1 MKTKRILVLALTI
14 LMLTAL
20 AIPALAITAEEA
32 AETGSKMYITT
43 QSSDTVSMRA
53 SPGAKYDSVF
63 KVPYGAQVYVYESI
77 VNGADEKWYRVHY
90 YDQNG
95 KCFNGYMNE
104 RYLTYNPPKDRNDDS
119 KTDSNG
125 TASDNTATVDTSMF
139 KGFNKVGET
148 CEVKPS
154 KSGSYVNVRW
164 APSMSMPVI
173 TRYYDGAELYV
184 LAENRTWCQV
194 YDEETGVCGFMYK
207 SMTSRGQ

>member
-1 MKTKRILVLALTI
+1 MRTKRILVLALTI

-43 QSSDTVSMRA
+43 QSSDTVSMRS

-77 VNGADEKWYRVHY
+77 VNGADEKWYRIHY

-104 RYLTYNPPKDRNDDS
+104 RYLTYDQPKDREDEKPSGKDNS
-119 KTDSNG
+119 
-125 TASDNTATVDTSMF
+125 SDNTVTVDTGMF

-148 CEVKPS
+148 CTVKPS
-154 KSGSYVNVRW
+154 KSGSYVNMRW

>member
-43 QSSDTVSMRA
+43 QSSDTVSMRS

-77 VNGADEKWYRVHY
+77 VNGADEKWYRIHY

-104 RYLTYNPPKDRNDDS
+104 RYLTYDQPKDREDEKPSGKDNS
-119 KTDSNG
+119 
-125 TASDNTATVDTSMF
+125 SDNTVTVDTGMF

-148 CEVKPS
+148 CTVKPS
-154 KSGSYVNVRW
+154 KSGSYVNMRW

-207 SMTSRGQ
+207 SLTSRGQ

>member
-43 QSSDTVSMRA
+43 QSSDTVSMRS

-77 VNGADEKWYRVHY
+77 VNGADEKWYRIHY

-104 RYLTYNPPKDRNDDS
+104 RYLTYDQPKDREDKKQSDKDNS
-119 KTDSNG
+119 
-125 TASDNTATVDTSMF
+125 SDNTVVVDTSMF

-148 CEVKPS
+148 CTVKPS
-154 KSGSYVNVRW
+154 KSGGYVNMRW

>member
-43 QSSDTVSMRA
+43 QSSDTVSMRS

-63 KVPYGAQVYVYESI
+63 KVPYGSQVYVYESI
-77 VNGADEKWYRVHY
+77 VNGADEKWYRIHY

-104 RYLTYNPPKDRNDDS
+104 RYLTYDQPKDREDEKPSGKDNS
-119 KTDSNG
+119 
-125 TASDNTATVDTSMF
+125 SDNTVTVDTGMF

-148 CEVKPS
+148 CTVKPS
-154 KSGSYVNVRW
+154 KSGSYVNMRW

>member
-43 QSSDTVSMRA
+43 QSSDTVSMRS

-63 KVPYGAQVYVYESI
+63 KVPYGSQVYVYESI
-77 VNGADEKWYRVHY
+77 VNGADEKWYRIHY

-104 RYLTYNPPKDRNDDS
+104 RYLTYDQPKDREDEKPSGKDNS
-119 KTDSNG
+119 
-125 TASDNTATVDTSMF
+125 SDNTVTIDTSMF

-148 CEVKPS
+148 CTVKPS
-154 KSGSYVNVRW
+154 KSGSYVNMRW

>member
-1 MKTKRILVLALTI
+1 
-14 LMLTAL
+14 MLTAL

-43 QSSDTVSMRA
+43 QSSDTVSMRS

-63 KVPYGAQVYVYESI
+63 KVPYGSQVYVYESI
-77 VNGADEKWYRVHY
+77 VNGADEKWYRIHY

-104 RYLTYNPPKDRNDDS
+104 RYLTYDQPKDREDEKPSGKDNS
-119 KTDSNG
+119 
-125 TASDNTATVDTSMF
+125 SDNTVTVDTGMF

-148 CEVKPS
+148 CTVKPS
-154 KSGSYVNVRW
+154 KSGSYVNMRW

-207 SMTSRGQ
+207 SLTSRGQ

>member
-32 AETGSKMYITT
+32 AETGGKMYITT
-43 QSSDTVSMRA
+43 QSSDTVSMRS

-63 KVPYGAQVYVYESI
+63 KVPYGSQVYVYESI
-77 VNGADEKWYRVHY
+77 VNGADEKWYRIHY

-104 RYLTYNPPKDRNDDS
+104 RYLTYDQPKDREDKKQSDKDNS
-119 KTDSNG
+119 
-125 TASDNTATVDTSMF
+125 SDNTVVVDTSMF

-148 CEVKPS
+148 CTVKPS
-154 KSGSYVNVRW
+154 KSGGYVNMRW

>member
-1 MKTKRILVLALTI
+1 MKAKRILGLVLTV
-14 LMLTAL
+14 LMLTAWAL
-20 AIPALAITAEEA
+20 PAFAVTAEEA

-63 KVPYGAQVYVYESI
+63 
-77 VNGADEKWYRVHY
+77 
-90 YDQNG
+90 
-95 KCFNGYMNE
+95 
-104 RYLTYNPPKDRNDDS
+104 T
-119 KTDSNG
+119 
-125 TASDNTATVDTSMF
+125 
-139 KGFNKVGET
+139 
-148 CEVKPS
+148 VKPS
-154 KSGSYVNVRW
+154 KSGSYVNMRW

-207 SMTSRGQ
+207 SLTSRGQ

>member
-43 QSSDTVSMRA
+43 QSSDTVSMRS

-77 VNGADEKWYRVHY
+77 VNGADEKWYRIHY

-104 RYLTYNPPKDRNDDS
+104 RYLTYDQPKDREDEKPSGKDNS
-119 KTDSNG
+119 
-125 TASDNTATVDTSMF
+125 SDNTVTIDTSMF

-148 CEVKPS
+148 CTVKPS
-154 KSGSYVNVRW
+154 KSGSYVNMRW

>member
-32 AETGSKMYITT
+32 AETGGKMYITT
-43 QSSDTVSMRA
+43 QSSDTVSMRS

-63 KVPYGAQVYVYESI
+63 KVPYGSQVYVYESI
-77 VNGADEKWYRVHY
+77 VNGADEKWYRIHY

-104 RYLTYNPPKDRNDDS
+104 RYLTYDQPKDREDEKPSGKDNS
-119 KTDSNG
+119 
-125 TASDNTATVDTSMF
+125 SDNTVTVDTGMF

-148 CEVKPS
+148 CTIKPS
-154 KSGSYVNVRW
+154 KSGSYVNMRW

>member
-1 MKTKRILVLALTI
+1 MALTI

-43 QSSDTVSMRA
+43 QSSDTVSMRS

-63 KVPYGAQVYVYESI
+63 KVPYGSQVYVYESI
-77 VNGADEKWYRVHY
+77 VNGADEKWYRIHY

-104 RYLTYNPPKDRNDDS
+104 RYLTYDQPKDREDEKPSGKDNS
-119 KTDSNG
+119 
-125 TASDNTATVDTSMF
+125 SDNTVTVDTGMF

-148 CEVKPS
+148 CTVKPS
-154 KSGSYVNVRW
+154 KSGSYVNMRW

-207 SMTSRGQ
+207 SLTSRGQ

>member
-43 QSSDTVSMRA
+43 QSSDTVSMRS

-77 VNGADEKWYRVHY
+77 VNGADEKWYRIHY

-104 RYLTYNPPKDRNDDS
+104 RYLTYDQPKDREDEKPSGKDNS
-119 KTDSNG
+119 
-125 TASDNTATVDTSMF
+125 SDNTVTVDAGMF

-148 CEVKPS
+148 CTVKPS
-154 KSGSYVNVRW
+154 KSGSYVNMRW

>member
-43 QSSDTVSMRA
+43 QSSDTVSMRS

-77 VNGADEKWYRVHY
+77 VNGADEKWYRIHY

-104 RYLTYNPPKDRNDDS
+104 RYLTYDQPKDREDEKPSGKDNS
-119 KTDSNG
+119 
-125 TASDNTATVDTSMF
+125 SDNTVTVDTSMF

-148 CEVKPS
+148 CTVKPS
-154 KSGSYVNVRW
+154 KSGSYVNMRW

>member
-43 QSSDTVSMRA
+43 QSSDTVSMRS

-77 VNGADEKWYRVHY
+77 VNGADEKWCRIHY

-104 RYLTYNPPKDRNDDS
+104 RYLTYDQPKDREDEKPSGKDNS
-119 KTDSNG
+119 
-125 TASDNTATVDTSMF
+125 SDNTVTVDTGMF

-148 CEVKPS
+148 CTVKPS
-154 KSGSYVNVRW
+154 KSGSYVNMRW

-207 SMTSRGQ
+207 SLTSRGQ

>member
-43 QSSDTVSMRA
+43 QSSDTVSMRS

-77 VNGADEKWYRVHY
+77 VNGADEKWYRIHY

-104 RYLTYNPPKDRNDDS
+104 RYLTYDQPKDREDEKPSGKDNS
-119 KTDSNG
+119 
-125 TASDNTATVDTSMF
+125 SDNTVTVDTGMF

-148 CEVKPS
+148 CTVKPN
-154 KSGSYVNVRW
+154 KSGSYVNMRW

>member
-43 QSSDTVSMRA
+43 QSSDTVSMRS

-77 VNGADEKWYRVHY
+77 VNGADEKWYRIHY

-104 RYLTYNPPKDRNDDS
+104 RYLTYDQPKDREDEKPSGKDNS
-119 KTDSNG
+119 
-125 TASDNTATVDTSMF
+125 SDNTVTVDTGMF

-148 CEVKPS
+148 CTVKPS
-154 KSGSYVNVRW
+154 KSGSYVNMRW

>member
-1 MKTKRILVLALTI
+1 MRWLTRDRNFYR
-14 LMLTAL
+14 MLTAL

-43 QSSDTVSMRA
+43 QSSDTVSMRS

-63 KVPYGAQVYVYESI
+63 KVPYGSQVYVYESI
-77 VNGADEKWYRVHY
+77 VNGADEKWYRIHY

-104 RYLTYNPPKDRNDDS
+104 RYLTYDQPKDREDEKPSGKDNS
-119 KTDSNG
+119 
-125 TASDNTATVDTSMF
+125 SDNTVTVDTGMF

-148 CEVKPS
+148 CTVKPS
-154 KSGSYVNVRW
+154 KSGSYVNMRW

-207 SMTSRGQ
+207 SLTSRGQ

>member
-43 QSSDTVSMRA
+43 QSSDTVSMRS

-63 KVPYGAQVYVYESI
+63 KVPYGSQVYVYESI
-77 VNGADEKWYRVHY
+77 VNGADEKWYRIHY

-104 RYLTYNPPKDRNDDS
+104 RYLTYDQPKDREDKKQSDKDNS
-119 KTDSNG
+119 
-125 TASDNTATVDTSMF
+125 SDNTVVVDTSMF

-148 CEVKPS
+148 CTVKPS
-154 KSGSYVNVRW
+154 KSGGYVNMRW

>member
-43 QSSDTVSMRA
+43 QSSDTVSMRS

-77 VNGADEKWYRVHY
+77 MNGADEKWYRIHY

-104 RYLTYNPPKDRNDDS
+104 RYLTYDQPKDREDEKPSGKDNS
-119 KTDSNG
+119 
-125 TASDNTATVDTSMF
+125 SDNTVTVDTGMF

-148 CEVKPS
+148 CTVKPS
-154 KSGSYVNVRW
+154 KSGSYVNMRW

>member
-43 QSSDTVSMRA
+43 QSSDTVSMRS

-63 KVPYGAQVYVYESI
+63 KVPYGSQVYVYESI
-77 VNGADEKWYRVHY
+77 MNGADEKWYRIHY

-104 RYLTYNPPKDRNDDS
+104 RYLTYDQPKDREDEKPSGKDNS
-119 KTDSNG
+119 
-125 TASDNTATVDTSMF
+125 SDNTVTVDTGMF

-148 CEVKPS
+148 CTVKPS
-154 KSGSYVNVRW
+154 KSGSYVNMRW

>member
-43 QSSDTVSMRA
+43 QSSDTVSMRS

-77 VNGADEKWYRVHY
+77 VNGADEKWYRIHY

-104 RYLTYNPPKDRNDDS
+104 RYLTYDQPKDREDKKPSGKDNS
-119 KTDSNG
+119 
-125 TASDNTATVDTSMF
+125 SDNTVVVDTSMF

-148 CEVKPS
+148 CTVKPS
-154 KSGSYVNVRW
+154 KSGGYVNMRW

>member
-43 QSSDTVSMRA
+43 QSSDTVSMRS

-77 VNGADEKWYRVHY
+77 VNGADEKWYRIHY

-104 RYLTYNPPKDRNDDS
+104 RYLTYDQPKDREDEKQSDKDNS
-119 KTDSNG
+119 
-125 TASDNTATVDTSMF
+125 SDNTVTVDTGMF

-148 CEVKPS
+148 CTVKPS
-154 KSGSYVNVRW
+154 KSGGYVNMRW

>member
-43 QSSDTVSMRA
+43 QSSDTVSMRS

-63 KVPYGAQVYVYESI
+63 KVPYGSQVYVYESI
-77 VNGADEKWYRVHY
+77 VNGADEKWYRIHY

-104 RYLTYNPPKDRNDDS
+104 RYLTYDQPKDREDEKPSGKDNS
-119 KTDSNG
+119 
-125 TASDNTATVDTSMF
+125 SDNTVTVDTSMF

-148 CEVKPS
+148 CTVKPS
-154 KSGSYVNVRW
+154 KSGSYVNMRW

>member
-43 QSSDTVSMRA
+43 QSSDTVSMRS

-77 VNGADEKWYRVHY
+77 VNGADEKWYRIHY

-104 RYLTYNPPKDRNDDS
+104 RYLTYDQPKDREDEKQSDKDNS
-119 KTDSNG
+119 
-125 TASDNTATVDTSMF
+125 SDNTVTVDTGMF

-148 CEVKPS
+148 CTVKPS
-154 KSGSYVNVRW
+154 KSGGYVNMRW

-173 TRYYDGAELYV
+173 TRYYEGKELYV

-194 YDEETGVCGFMYK
+194 YDEESGVCGFMYK
-207 SMTSRGQ
+207 SLTSRGQ

>member
-1 MKTKRILVLALTI
+1 MKAKRILGLVLTV
-14 LMLTAL
+14 LMLTAWAL
-20 AIPALAITAEEA
+20 PAFAVTAEEA

-104 RYLTYNPPKDRNDDS
+104 RYLTYNPPKDREDEKPSGKDNS
-119 KTDSNG
+119 
-125 TASDNTATVDTSMF
+125 SDNTVTVDTGMF

-148 CEVKPS
+148 CTVKQI
-154 KSGSYVNVRW
+154 GRAHV
-164 APSMSMPVI
+164 
-173 TRYYDGAELYV
+173 
-184 LAENRTWCQV
+184 
-194 YDEETGVCGFMYK
+194 
-207 SMTSRGQ
+207 

>member
-43 QSSDTVSMRA
+43 QSSDTVSMRS

-77 VNGADEKWYRVHY
+77 VNGADEKWYRIHY

-104 RYLTYNPPKDRNDDS
+104 RYLTYDQPKGREDKKPSGKDNS
-119 KTDSNG
+119 
-125 TASDNTATVDTSMF
+125 SDNTVTVDTGMF

-148 CEVKPS
+148 CTVKPS
-154 KSGSYVNVRW
+154 KSGSYVNMRW

>member
-43 QSSDTVSMRA
+43 QSSDTVSMRS

-63 KVPYGAQVYVYESI
+63 KVPYGSQVYVYESI
-77 VNGADEKWYRVHY
+77 VNGADEKWYRIHY

-104 RYLTYNPPKDRNDDS
+104 RYLTYDQPKDREDEKPSGKDNS
-119 KTDSNG
+119 
-125 TASDNTATVDTSMF
+125 SDNTVTVDTGMF

-148 CEVKPS
+148 CTVNPS
-154 KSGSYVNVRW
+154 KSGSYVNMRW

-173 TRYYDGAELYV
+173 TRYDDGAELYV

>member
-1 MKTKRILVLALTI
+1 MKAKRILGLVLTV
-14 LMLTAL
+14 LMLTAWAL
-20 AIPALAITAEEA
+20 PAFAVTAEEA

-125 TASDNTATVDTSMF
+125 TASDNTATADTSMF

-148 CEVKPS
+148 CTVK
-154 KSGSYVNVRW
+154 
-164 APSMSMPVI
+164 PVI

-207 SMTSRGQ
+207 SLTSRGQ

>member
-32 AETGSKMYITT
+32 AETGGKMYITT
-43 QSSDTVSMRA
+43 QSSDTVSMRS

-63 KVPYGAQVYVYESI
+63 KVPYGSQVYVYESI
-77 VNGADEKWYRVHY
+77 VNGADEKWYRIHY

-104 RYLTYNPPKDRNDDS
+104 RYLTYDQPKDREDKKQSDKDNS
-119 KTDSNG
+119 
-125 TASDNTATVDTSMF
+125 SDNTVTIDTSMF

-148 CEVKPS
+148 CTIKPS
-154 KSGSYVNVRW
+154 KSGSYVNMRW